1 VSEKLSSFL
10 ALDRTLLVE
19 LSAAARLHPRRR
31 LNRNLHAMED
41 PSHRL
46 LNAIE
51 PGSYVRPHRHGTPP
65 KSETI
70 ILVAGALGLLLF
82 DGIGTILGRER
93 LETGGER
100 FGADLPPGVWH
111 SLVSLA
117 EGTVFFETKPGPYVR
132 PVEADL
138 APWAPEEGTEEAA
151 TLERTWRDSF
161 SGNS

>member
-1 VSEKLSSFL
+1 MNDEPLSFL
-10 ALDRTLLVE
+10 TLDRTLLAE

-31 LNRNLHAMED
+31 LNRNLHAMDD

-70 ILVAGALGLLLF
+70 VLVAGAVGLVIF
-82 DGIGTILGRER
+82 DGIGTILGRQR
-93 LETGGER
+93 LDAGGER
-100 FGADLPPGVWH
+100 FGADLGPDVWH
-111 SLVSLA
+111 TLVSLS
-117 EGTVFFETKPGPYVR
+117 EGTVFFETKPGPYVK

-138 APWAPEEGTEEAA
+138 APWAPEEGTGESEK
-151 TLERTWRDSF
+151 LERAWRDFFIVS
-161 SGNS
+161 S